1 MNTFNMENKES
12 IRLTEYSKGAGCGC
26 KIAPAV
32 LEQILQGGES
42 APDHHLLVGYGSRDD
57 AAVYDMG
64 NGQALISTTDFFTP
78 IVDDPY
84 DFGRIAAA
92 NAISDVYAMGGKP
105 ILALA
110 ILGWPV
116 EKLSPTLAR
125 EVLNGARA
133 VCKEAGITLAGGH
146 SIDTAEPVFGLAVT
160 GSVAIEHIKRN
171 DTVKPGDLLFLTK
184 PIGVGLLSTALKR
197 GQLKP
202 GEYEKL
208 IAVMTSLNNIGQHLG
223 ALKGVHAMT
232 DITGF
237 GLAGHL
243 LEMLGRKECSA
254 EIRYKAIPKLE
265 GVEDYMTRFIY
276 PDNTTRNYAAY
287 SKEVKGMD
295 GTEFLLLC
303 DPQTS
308 GGLLIA
314 LDPAAEKSFRQLL
327 KEHDV
332 PASLIGSVVER
343 KDAAVYIEM

>member
-1 MNTFNMENKES
+1 MENKEP

-32 LEQILQGGES
+32 LEQILQGGE
-42 APDHHLLVGYGSRDD
+42 ALPDKNLLVGYGSRDD

-64 NGQALISTTDFFTP
+64 NGQAIISTTDFFTP
-78 IVDDPY
+78 IVDNPY
-84 DFGRIAAA
+84 DFGRVAAA

-105 ILALA
+105 LLALA

-116 EKLSPTLAR
+116 EKLSPELAR
-125 EVLNGARA
+125 EVLNGARS
-133 VCKEAGITLAGGH
+133 VCKEAGIPLAGGH

-160 GSVAIEHIKRN
+160 GSVAITNIKRN
-171 DTVKPGDLLFLTK
+171 DTVKAGDLLFLTK
-184 PIGVGLLSTALKR
+184 PVGVGLLSTALKR

-208 IAVMTSLNNIGQHLG
+208 IQTMSSLNSIGEHLG
-223 ALKGVHAMT
+223 TLKGVHAMT
-232 DITGF
+232 DVTGF

-243 LEMLGRKECSA
+243 LEMLGKKECSA
-254 EIRYKAIPKLE
+254 EINYKAIPKME

-287 SKEVKGMD
+287 SNEIKGMD

-314 LDPAAEKSFRQLL
+314 LDPTDEKTFRALIKQHGAE
-327 KEHDV
+327 
-332 PASLIGSVVER
+332 ASLIGSVVER
-343 KDAAVYIEM
+343 KESAVYIRF